1 MIRLALGVALV
12 AAVAGGEPVVMLN
25 EGTERSEVPQSKH
38 LDAGLDRG
46 PSTPRS
52 AAAPLRMT
60 PDSLPTDIAESP
72 TLELARQ
79 LVAEKWGVPMATVV
93 VQPVPPVANASRE
106 LDPRFISLVGSGE
119 QNAELLLVDR
129 SAAPGTPPVRFR
141 AGTRTRA
148 LLATRTLAR
157 GDTLTGMDLLARDT
171 VLWGKPIGGTSAARV
186 PAVGWIARRTIAAG
200 ERLAEPAVM
209 PAPAVSSG
217 DPVRAIY
224 RDGSL
229 ALALRGVAGNTAE
242 VGQRVTVRI
251 DMRRRLDGIAVAPGV
266 VALR

>member
-1 MIRLALGVALV
+1 MIRLAMGVMAVALV
-12 AAVAGGEPVVMLN
+12 AGE
-25 EGTERSEVPQSKH
+25 
-38 LDAGLDRG
+38 DRG
-46 PSTPRS
+46 PS
-52 AAAPLRMT
+52 AASRGMTTEGASLRADAM
-60 PDSLPTDIAESP
+60 ESP

-79 LVAEKWGVPMATVV
+79 LVADKWGVPMAAVV
-93 VQPVPPVANASRE
+93 VQPVPPIADVPRD
-106 LDPRFISLVGSGE
+106 LDARFVTLVGSGE

-129 SAAPGTPPVRFR
+129 SAAPGTPPLRFR

-148 LLATRTLAR
+148 MLATRTLVR
-157 GDTLTGMDLLARDT
+157 GDTLSGTDLVGRDT
-171 VLWGKPIGGTSAARV
+171 VLWGKPASGVAATRT
-186 PAVGWIARRTIAAG
+186 PSVGWIARRQIAAG
-200 ERLAEPAVM
+200 ERLAEPAVT

-229 ALALRGVAGNTAE
+229 ALALRGVANNTAE
-242 VGQRVTVRI
+242 VGQRVSVRI